1 MPIRYLK
8 NKNVLILYPSGRFDL
23 EQSRHIDQELQNL
36 ASTESSSNF
45 LLNMEGVDYVNS
57 YGLKVIVN
65 TYRNFKNE
73 GRLFALCNLSNATR
87 KVFDLIGHFEMFEM
101 FTTEKEGV
109 DYLNNIENNSSL
121 NTQ

>member
-8 NKNVLILYPSGRFDL
+8 KKNVIILYPSGRFNL

-36 ASTESSSNF
+36 ATIESSSNF

-57 YGLKVIVN
+57 HGLKVIVN
-65 TYRNFKNE
+65 TYRIFKNE
-73 GRLFALCNLSNATR
+73 GRVFALCNLSNATR
-87 KVFDLIGHFEMFEM
+87 KVFDLIGHFDMFEI
-101 FTTEKEGV
+101 FNSENEGV
-109 DYLNNIENNSSL
+109 NFLNNKENISSL

>member
-65 TYRNFKNE
+65 TYRNFKM
-73 GRLFALCNLSNATR
+73 RVRFIC
-87 KVFDLIGHFEMFEM
+87 VM
-101 FTTEKEGV
+101 
-109 DYLNNIENNSSL
+109 
-121 NTQ
+121 